1 MNKVRFSPIVPT
13 MINII
18 IEQIIKAS
26 DNEDY
31 EAVKRLT
38 DELMKGVA

>member
-1 MNKVRFSPIVPT
+1 MTQIINK
-13 MINII
+13 I
-18 IEQIIKAS
+18 IEAS
-26 DNEDY
+26 DNGDY

>member
-1 MNKVRFSPIVPT
+1 MAQI
-13 MINII
+13 IN
-18 IEQIIKAS
+18 EIIKAS
-26 DNEDY
+26 DNGDY

>member
-1 MNKVRFSPIVPT
+1 MTQI
-13 MINII
+13 IN
-18 IEQIIKAS
+18 EIIKAS
-26 DNEDY
+26 DNGDY

>member
-1 MNKVRFSPIVPT
+1 MTQI
-13 MINII
+13 INEI
-18 IEQIIKAS
+18 IEAS
-26 DNEDY
+26 DNGDY